1 MIFQSYSVENL
12 FMFHFTAIKLD
23 FHIQE
28 IIFKCNRKTSGIPG
42 VHILGV
48 FKIF

>member
-1 MIFQSYSVENL
+1 MLDFS
-12 FMFHFTAIKLD
+12 AIKLD

-28 IIFKCNRKTSGIPG
+28 IIFKCNRKTSRLPE

-48 FKIF
+48 FKSF